1 MDVLNVAATPPLAG
15 LSADGLNAAA
25 IAEKQSEDA
34 RWKQWK
40 AKGRAES
47 VSFRRRLNM
56 IVITLAAITAFAGVT
71 WFAIKF

>member
-15 LSADGLNAAA
+15 LSAEGLSAAA
-25 IAEKQSEDA
+25 IAEKQAEDA

-40 AKGRAES
+40 AKGRAEN

-56 IVITLAAITAFAGVT
+56 VVIALAAVAAFAGVT
-71 WFAIKF
+71 WFAIQF